1 MDQTLFIVGINHR
14 SAAVALR
21 ERLAFADDEI
31 VPALD
36 RLRES
41 CHAVSEAALISTCNR
56 VEVVGV
62 ATDPARAA
70 DETLKFLAA
79 DRSVAHDEFSPAV
92 YSFAGRDAARHL
104 FRVGASLDSM
114 VVGEPQI
121 LGQLKLAYAQ
131 ASEARSVGL
140 ILHRAFHKAFTVA
153 KRVRKGTLIGHGS
166 VSVSTAAVALAGQI
180 FDTLKDKTVMLMG
193 AGKMAEL
200 TARQL
205 SALGIESMLITSRTF
220 DRAVAL
226 ARDLGG
232 TAVPYDNYKPYLK
245 MVDVLIGSVAS
256 TKPILG
262 PDEFEPVIRERRYR
276 PMFLIDMGVP
286 RNFDERLNALQNVY
300 LYDIDDL
307 GALVQR
313 SIGDREREAE
323 KAEQIVELELESF
336 LKWLA
341 GLDLT
346 PTIKD
351 IRYSV
356 ERLRDDELG
365 RARGWLAQLEPAER
379 ERVELLTR
387 GLTNKLLHRILS
399 GLKQRDDKTLDAAFT
414 AEVARRLLGAEFDA
428 QDDALDDADN
438 DDDDRTSSDRSCY
451 CPPSRCGKGL
461 GVRFSDAAKNP
472 NRLASQQTGARAS
485 GDRARFADHE
495 IPRHRNRNRRNSHQ
509 RRQDDLGV
517 ARRRWRQGPLHKGA
531 RTGAR
536 RSHDRRGGPFDER
549 SSRDSAANSFA
560 WRRCSNA
567 RIPPTSSSRPTARRC
582 RRCPR
587 ARGSARRRRA
597 GAFRR

>member
-21 ERLAFADDEI
+21 ERLAFADDDI
-31 VPALD
+31 VAALA
-36 RLRES
+36 RLRETS
-41 CHAVSEAALISTCNR
+41 PAVSEAALISTCNL

-62 ATDPARAA
+62 GTATSPAA
-70 DETLKFLAA
+70 DETLKFLSA
-79 DRSVAHDEFSPAV
+79 DRSVAQTEFAEAI
-92 YSFAGRDAARHL
+92 YSFAARDAARHL
-104 FRVGASLDSM
+104 CRVGASLDSM

-166 VSVSTAAVALAGQI
+166 VSVSSAAVALAGQI

-205 SALGIESMLITSRTF
+205 NALGIQSLLITSRTF

-226 ARDLGG
+226 ARELGG

-245 MVDVLIGSVAS
+245 MVDVLIGSVSS
-256 TKPILG
+256 TRPVIG
-262 PDEFEPVIRERRYR
+262 PEEFEAVIRERRYR

-286 RNFDERLNALQNVY
+286 RNFDERLNAMQNVY

-307 GALVQR
+307 GALVNR
-313 SIGDREREAE
+313 SLGDREREAE

-336 LKWLA
+336 LKWLE

-351 IRYSV
+351 IRYSI

-365 RARGWLAQLEPAER
+365 RARGWMAQLDPAER
-379 ERVELLTR
+379 ERAVLLTR

-399 GLKQRDDKTLDAAFT
+399 GLKQRDDKTLDAAFA

-428 QDDALDDADN
+428 QDDALDDPEN
-438 DDDDRTSSDRSCY
+438 DDDD
-451 CPPSRCGKGL
+451 
-461 GVRFSDAAKNP
+461 
-472 NRLASQQTGARAS
+472 
-485 GDRARFADHE
+485 ADIE
-495 IPRHRNRNRRNSHQ
+495 
-509 RRQDDLGV
+509 
-517 ARRRWRQGPLHKGA
+517 
-531 RTGAR
+531 
-536 RSHDRRGGPFDER
+536 
-549 SSRDSAANSFA
+549 
-560 WRRCSNA
+560 
-567 RIPPTSSSRPTARRC
+567 
-582 RRCPR
+582 
-587 ARGSARRRRA
+587 
-597 GAFRR
+597 

>member
-31 VPALD
+31 VAALG

-41 CHAVSEAALISTCNR
+41 SSGVAEAALISTCNR

-62 ATDPARAA
+62 AVDASRAA
-70 DETLKFLAA
+70 DETLKFLSA
-79 DRSVAHDEFSPAV
+79 DRCVAQTEFADAV

-205 SALGIESMLITSRTF
+205 SALGIESLLITSRTF

-245 MVDVLIGSVAS
+245 MVDVLIGSVSS
-256 TKPILG
+256 TRPILG
-262 PDEFEPVIRERRYR
+262 PDEFESVIRERRYR

-286 RNFDERLNALQNVY
+286 RNFDERLNAMQNVY

-307 GALVQR
+307 GALVER
-313 SIGDREREAE
+313 SLGDREREAE
-323 KAEQIVELELESF
+323 KAEQIVELDSNPSSN
-336 LKWLA
+336 
-341 GLDLT
+341 G
-346 PTIKD
+346 
-351 IRYSV
+351 S
-356 ERLRDDELG
+356 
-365 RARGWLAQLEPAER
+365 PAW
-379 ERVELLTR
+379 T
-387 GLTNKLLHRILS
+387 
-399 GLKQRDDKTLDAAFT
+399 
-414 AEVARRLLGAEFDA
+414 
-428 QDDALDDADN
+428 
-438 DDDDRTSSDRSCY
+438 
-451 CPPSRCGKGL
+451 
-461 GVRFSDAAKNP
+461 
-472 NRLASQQTGARAS
+472 
-485 GDRARFADHE
+485 
-495 IPRHRNRNRRNSHQ
+495 
-509 RRQDDLGV
+509 
-517 ARRRWRQGPLHKGA
+517 
-531 RTGAR
+531 
-536 RSHDRRGGPFDER
+536 
-549 SSRDSAANSFA
+549 
-560 WRRCSNA
+560 
-567 RIPPTSSSRPTARRC
+567 
-582 RRCPR
+582 
-587 ARGSARRRRA
+587 
-597 GAFRR
+597 

>member
-1 MDQTLFIVGINHR
+1 MDQSLFIVGINHR

-21 ERLAFADDEI
+21 ERLAFADDDI
-31 VPALD
+31 VAALG

-41 CHAVSEAALISTCNR
+41 SSAVAEAALISTCNR

-62 ATDPARAA
+62 ATDSSRAA
-70 DETLKFLAA
+70 DETLKFLSA
-79 DRSVAHDEFSPAV
+79 DRNVAHTEFADAI
-92 YSFAGRDAARHL
+92 YSFEGRDAARHL

-140 ILHRAFHKAFTVA
+140 ILLRAFHKAFTVA
-153 KRVRKGTLIGHGS
+153 QRVRKGTLIGHGS
-166 VSVSTAAVALAGQI
+166 VSVSSAAVALAGQI

-205 SALGIESMLITSRTF
+205 NALGIQSLLITSRTF

-245 MVDVLIGSVAS
+245 MVDVLIGSVSS

-262 PDEFEPVIRERRYR
+262 PDEFGEVVRERRYR

-313 SIGDREREAE
+313 SLGDREREAE

-365 RARGWLAQLEPAER
+365 RARGWMAQLAPAER

-399 GLKQRDDKTLDAAFT
+399 GLKQRDDKTLDANFA

-428 QDDALDDADN
+428 QDDADNDN
-438 DDDDRTSSDRSCY
+438 DDDDPDI
-451 CPPSRCGKGL
+451 
-461 GVRFSDAAKNP
+461 
-472 NRLASQQTGARAS
+472 
-485 GDRARFADHE
+485 E
-495 IPRHRNRNRRNSHQ
+495 
-509 RRQDDLGV
+509 
-517 ARRRWRQGPLHKGA
+517 
-531 RTGAR
+531 
-536 RSHDRRGGPFDER
+536 
-549 SSRDSAANSFA
+549 
-560 WRRCSNA
+560 
-567 RIPPTSSSRPTARRC
+567 
-582 RRCPR
+582 
-587 ARGSARRRRA
+587 
-597 GAFRR
+597 

>member
-21 ERLAFADDEI
+21 ERLAFADSEI
-31 VPALD
+31 VLALG

-41 CHAVSEAALISTCNR
+41 SPAVAEAALISTCNR

-62 ATDPARAA
+62 AADPPRAA
-70 DETLKFLAA
+70 DETLRFLAA
-79 DRSVAHDEFSPAV
+79 DRGVERTAFADAI

-166 VSVSTAAVALAGQI
+166 VSVAGVAVTLAGQI
-180 FDTLKDKTVMLMG
+180 FDRLIDKTVMLMG
-193 AGKMAEL
+193 AGKMAES

-205 SALGIESMLITSRTF
+205 SALGIESLLITSRTF

-226 ARDLGG
+226 ARELGG
-232 TAVPYDNYKPYLK
+232 TAVPFDNYKPYLK
-245 MVDVLIGSVAS
+245 MVDVLIGSIAS
-256 TKPILG
+256 TRPVLG
-262 PDEFEPVIRERRYR
+262 PDEFESVVRERRYR

-286 RNFDERLNALQNVY
+286 RNFDERLNTLQNVY

-313 SIGDREREAE
+313 SLGDREREAE

-356 ERLRDDELG
+356 ERLRDDEMG
-365 RARGWLAQLEPAER
+365 RARGWLSQLGPAER

-399 GLKQRDDKTLDAAFT
+399 GLKQRDDKTLDAAFA

-428 QDDALDDADN
+428 QDDGDN
-438 DDDDRTSSDRSCY
+438 DVDKDDDD
-451 CPPSRCGKGL
+451 PEL
-461 GVRFSDAAKNP
+461 
-472 NRLASQQTGARAS
+472 
-485 GDRARFADHE
+485 E
-495 IPRHRNRNRRNSHQ
+495 
-509 RRQDDLGV
+509 
-517 ARRRWRQGPLHKGA
+517 
-531 RTGAR
+531 
-536 RSHDRRGGPFDER
+536 
-549 SSRDSAANSFA
+549 
-560 WRRCSNA
+560 
-567 RIPPTSSSRPTARRC
+567 
-582 RRCPR
+582 
-587 ARGSARRRRA
+587 
-597 GAFRR
+597 